1 MNRTITLAIV
11 AALSA
16 LATPVVV
23 NATASNAPR
32 ASVPTAAVAVAQAE
46 EPACVRRVRVVYAG
60 HGEGQAARCTAP
72 VQ

>member
-1 MNRTITLAIV
+1 MKLTATLAVITV
-11 AALSA
+11 LSA

-32 ASVPTAAVAVAQAE
+32 LPVPTAAPAAAQPE

-60 HGEGQAARCTAP
+60 YGERPTSPCTAA
-72 VQ
+72 VR

>member
-1 MNRTITLAIV
+1 MKLTATLAVITV
-11 AALSA
+11 LSA

-32 ASVPTAAVAVAQAE
+32 LPVPAAAPAAAQPE

-60 HGEGQAARCTAP
+60 YGERLAAPCGAAVR
-72 VQ
+72 